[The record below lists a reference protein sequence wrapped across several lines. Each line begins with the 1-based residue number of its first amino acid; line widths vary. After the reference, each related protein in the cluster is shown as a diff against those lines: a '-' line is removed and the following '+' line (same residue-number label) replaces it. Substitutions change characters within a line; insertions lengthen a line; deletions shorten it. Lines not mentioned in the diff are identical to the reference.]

1 MTVQAPPPPSP
12 PHGLC
17 SVGTDPLGASP
28 GQLFPASVLGDCF
41 HVVSIQDPFNT
52 LLHFSVR
59 AFPWGS
65 SPGPRAPGPLSA
77 RMARIF
83 ASHTELQTQRL
94 PLLHAPISANAA
106 AVCPVAQAGNHEG
119 LLGPAFATRLHVS
132 ALVSMSSGLYVPD
145 MSPTRPCLT
154 TSALTSAV

>member
-1 MTVQAPPPPSP
+1 MKCRNRVDCFRLGTGSDGRSRSCDRPGYAPRPPT

-28 GQLFPASVLGDCF
+28 GFLVPASVLGDCI

-59 AFPWGS
+59 ALSWGS

-77 RMARIF
+77 RMTLIF
-83 ASHTELQTQRL
+83 ASLTEL
-94 PLLHAPISANAA
+94 
-106 AVCPVAQAGNHEG
+106 
-119 LLGPAFATRLHVS
+119 
-132 ALVSMSSGLYVPD
+132 
-145 MSPTRPCLT
+145 LT
-154 TSALTSAV
+154 